1 MVQFNYKSDFKK
13 IKILARAYKFL
24 STSRSCTPQESF
36 SSQGIIFAF
45 VLNADAWLLEIR
57 TWQTVQADSWA
68 SSGETNLKLLY
79 A

>member
-1 MVQFNYKSDFKK
+1 MINHSRNTNIPQLIVQTTLNQMVQFNYKSDFKK

-24 STSRSCTPQESF
+24 STSRTCTPQESF

-57 TWQTVQADSWA
+57 T
-68 SSGETNLKLLY
+68 
-79 A
+79 

>member
-1 MVQFNYKSDFKK
+1 MINHSRNTNIPQRLIVQTTLNQMVQFNYKSDFKK

-24 STSRSCTPQESF
+24 STSRTRTPQESF

-57 TWQTVQADSWA
+57 T
-68 SSGETNLKLLY
+68 
-79 A
+79 

>member
-1 MVQFNYKSDFKK
+1 MINHSRNTNIPQLIVQTTLNQMVQFNYKSDFKK

-24 STSRSCTPQESF
+24 STSRTRTPQESF

-57 TWQTVQADSWA
+57 T
-68 SSGETNLKLLY
+68 
-79 A
+79 

>member
-1 MVQFNYKSDFKK
+1 MINHSRNTNIPQLIVQTTLNQMVQFNYKSDFKK

-36 SSQGIIFAF
+36 SSQGIFFAF

-57 TWQTVQADSWA
+57 T
-68 SSGETNLKLLY
+68 
-79 A
+79 